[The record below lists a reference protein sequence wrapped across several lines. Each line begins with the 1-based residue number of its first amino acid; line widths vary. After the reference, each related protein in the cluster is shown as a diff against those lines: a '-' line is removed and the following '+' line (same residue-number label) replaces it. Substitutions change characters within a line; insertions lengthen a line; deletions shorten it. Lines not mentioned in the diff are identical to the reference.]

1 MLTAALSC
9 RDNMTNSG
17 NVARIAGDAIGASLY
32 LPNMA
37 TDEFL
42 SCLSKSAVEKAAA
55 AEGVRTE
62 ARAKDTRARLIER
75 FRDGLYVYPAA
86 HFALSADEL
95 KTAKEAEARRYVPGR
110 GWSDAD
116 AAAGEDADLDGLDAE
131 FGEGEDADAAPL
143 AANDRVGSAV
153 AHAAE

>member
-17 NVARIAGDAIGASLY
+17 IVARIAGDAIGASLY

-62 ARAKDTRARLIER
+62 AARQGHPRAPDRTVQGRPLRLPGSPFRSVGRRAQGGERGRGAQIRARSRL
-75 FRDGLYVYPAA
+75 G
-86 HFALSADEL
+86 
-95 KTAKEAEARRYVPGR
+95 
-110 GWSDAD
+110 
-116 AAAGEDADLDGLDAE
+116 
-131 FGEGEDADAAPL
+131 
-143 AANDRVGSAV
+143 
-153 AHAAE
+153 